1 MKMQRKSWVCT
12 LTTQISLCFALFV
25 ALQIGRPQK
34 PILYHNTT
42 ETSHHDIYFISVRGG
57 SRPPKQQTD
66 LLKQMAEVV
75 KTYKAKFIINI
86 SELGEDDPLML
97 NATWNFQ
104 SFKVPWYTTKASK
117 LRGAG
122 YFVKQVKIPYGQT
135 LDVIVVDTSS
145 LQDTSSDGQNDQL
158 NWLMR
163 TLEASNASW
172 RIIAGFHSMVACDK
186 NIEQMETKE
195 AVEPLH
201 RIFLKYGVNAYLSG
215 QPCANSFHTDDDIS
229 NSSPVTKGPYF
240 TTMHQRPVFNK
251 TVNGFLLHR
260 VSSLEIVNYF
270 VTLTGE
276 VVDRLALQQWGKE
289 AM

>member
-1 MKMQRKSWVCT
+1 MERKSWVCT
-12 LTTQISLCFALFV
+12 LITQISLCFALFV

-34 PILYHNTT
+34 PIIYHNTT
-42 ETSHHDIYFISVRGG
+42 ETSHHEIYFISVRGG

-75 KTYKAKFIINI
+75 KMYKARFVINI

-97 NATWNFQ
+97 NAT
-104 SFKVPWYTTKASK
+104 YTTKASK

-135 LDVIVVDTSS
+135 LDVIFVDTSS
-145 LQDTSSDGQNDQL
+145 LQDTSNDGQNDQL

-172 RIIAGFHSMVACDK
+172 RIIAGFHSIVACDK

-215 QPCANSFHTDDDIS
+215 QPCANSFHTDNDIS
-229 NSSPVTKGPYF
+229 NRGPVTKGLYF
-240 TTMHQRPVFNK
+240 TTMHQRPVFKK

-260 VSSLEIVNYF
+260 VSSLEIVSELF
-270 VTLTGE
+270 CF
-276 VVDRLALQQWGKE
+276 VDRGSCGQTCSPTMGKRGHVKE
-289 AM
+289 